1 VKFARYVAVAAGL
14 FLVVLGFWAFFGPQ
28 SFFDRIA
35 TFNPYNKHLIH
46 DIGAFQIGLGA
57 TLLIALARKSAL
69 ATALAGVG
77 IGSGFHAIAHWI
89 DKDLGGR
96 DSDPYGLTIVAVLIL
111 VAAAMAHKESRV
123 SG

>member
-14 FLVVLGFWAFFGPQ
+14 FLIVLGAWAFFGPQ
-28 SFFDRIA
+28 SFFDRLA
-35 TFNPYNKHLIH
+35 TFRPYNRHLIH
-46 DIGAFQIGLGA
+46 DVGAFQIGLGA
-57 TLLIALARKSAL
+57 TLLIALAWKDAL

-77 IGSGFHAIAHWI
+77 IGAAFHAISHWI

-111 VAAAMAHKESRV
+111 AAAFAARRNVRV
-123 SG
+123 